1 MVDTA
6 DGAHRSLRIRERWL
20 PRALSLS
27 SYLYTQVHVL
37 YGPWTSPCWVGAGP
51 LEGSFIVIIIIGQS
65 HPAASVLV
73 RSVCWAAKKR
83 LHWCVCVSNLSTGQ
97 RTALRQ
103 RSEEREREGKD
114 LEGHEAKMNRRDT
127 NERLVPRHLMGCC
140 CLWPAASERSS
151 VSHQRDPI
159 HLASIFPSSSSS
171 SSFSLDLLS
180 FLEAIERRTSDGPC
194 CDRCAENHTL
204 MNAPLADG
212 ASTLA

>member
-1 MVDTA
+1 MV
-6 DGAHRSLRIRERWL
+6 R
-20 PRALSLS
+20 
-27 SYLYTQVHVL
+27 
-37 YGPWTSPCWVGAGP
+37 
-51 LEGSFIVIIIIGQS
+51 
-65 HPAASVLV
+65 
-73 RSVCWAAKKR
+73 
-83 LHWCVCVSNLSTGQ
+83 
-97 RTALRQ
+97 
-103 RSEEREREGKD
+103 ERERERNKRKN

-171 SSFSLDLLS
+171 SFSLDLLS